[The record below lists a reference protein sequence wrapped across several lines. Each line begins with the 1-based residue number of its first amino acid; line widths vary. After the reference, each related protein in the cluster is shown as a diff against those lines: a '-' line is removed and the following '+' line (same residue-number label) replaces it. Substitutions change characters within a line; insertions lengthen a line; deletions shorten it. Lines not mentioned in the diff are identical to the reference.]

1 MKASIYSLYREL
13 VSEAR
18 TIQGASMTEEEIK
31 DAVMSQIKARLE
43 DANVMMPDEVNIV
56 DLAITGSRGRGT
68 ARDDSDLDV
77 IMAYTGTMREDDLF
91 NVLHDPDYED
101 GDIFVDG
108 FTVDVNP
115 VRPEE
120 SGTLEQVLKK
130 SDEYDKKILAKLANT

>member
-18 TIQGASMTEEEIK
+18 TVQGASMTDEEIK
-31 DAVMSQIKARLE
+31 DAVMAQIKTRLE
-43 DANVMMPDEVNIV
+43 DADVMMPDEVNIV

-77 IMAYTGTMREDDLF
+77 VLAYTGTMREDDLY
-91 NVLHDPDYED
+91 NILHDPDYED
-101 GDIFVDG
+101 GEIFVDG

-115 VRPEE
+115 VHPDK

-130 SDEYDKKILAKLANT
+130 HKEYDKEILAKLNK